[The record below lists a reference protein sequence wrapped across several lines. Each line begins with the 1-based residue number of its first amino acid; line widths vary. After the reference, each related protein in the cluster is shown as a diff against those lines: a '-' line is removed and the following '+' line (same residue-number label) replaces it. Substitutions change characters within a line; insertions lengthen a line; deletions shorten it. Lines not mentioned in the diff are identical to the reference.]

1 MESNYCHHHTFN
13 DILVFPQ
20 LAQWRDGKRFLIGSL
35 VLVHEYSAFQSTCT
49 GGDPKVCGKVLSFRQ
64 IKTCS
69 GYIKESL
76 VR

>member
-1 MESNYCHHHTFN
+1 MESNYSHHHTFN

-20 LAQWRDGKRFLIGSL
+20 LAQWRDGKR

-49 GGDPKVCGKVLSFRQ
+49 RGDPKVRGKELSFRQ